1 MKLQSVKTKPVEIL
15 RLRTFVPKGK
25 WFHFGRSK
33 IETDATSKD
42 HTHADFDEIFIV
54 QRGEGVHH
62 INGKKIRLAGGSIV
76 FMRAKD
82 RHSFSGKMIW
92 TNIAFTAGHAPRL
105 IQTYSLKTPDLGRGR
120 MPHHAKVSEAAL
132 ERLAVRLQGL
142 QEGSRLRLP
151 LDLFLLELLD
161 LVFSEK
167 KSEAPGKEGLPTWLS
182 QAVNTL
188 SAPEHFRH
196 GTRGLISLTGKSPEY
211 LARAVRRWYGKTP
224 TDLVNEARL
233 RWAGSALE
241 TTNQQIAEIAEACG
255 YESVPYF
262 YEVFREK
269 YRLTP
274 QRYRETVKK
283 IAGF

>member
-1 MKLQSVKTKPVEIL
+1 MKRPEVL
-15 RLRTFVPKGK
+15 RLRTFVPKGS

-54 QRGEGVHH
+54 GRGEGYHH
-62 INGKKIRLAGGSIV
+62 INGKKDRLSNGSVVFIRA
-76 FMRAKD
+76 RD

-92 TNIAFTAGHAPRL
+92 TNIAFPAGHVPRL
-105 IQTYSLKTPDLGRGR
+105 IQTYALKTPNLGAGR
-120 MPHHAKVSEAAL
+120 MPHHAKASPPQL
-132 ERLAVRLQGL
+132 DRIAVRLQAL
-142 QEGSRLRLP
+142 QEGTRLRLP
-151 LDLFLLELLD
+151 LDLFLLELLG
-161 LVFSEK
+161 LLFAEK
-167 KSEAPGKEGLPTWLS
+167 KINAPEKEGLPVWLGA
-182 QAVNTL
+182 AVQKL
-188 SAPEHFRH
+188 ASPEHFRH
-196 GTRGLISLTGKSPEY
+196 GTRGLLSLTGKSPEY
-211 LARAVRRWYGKTP
+211 LSRAVRRWYGKTP

-241 TTNQQIAEIAEACG
+241 TTNRQVAEIAEACG
-255 YESVPYF
+255 YESVSYF
-262 YEVFREK
+262 YEVFQKK